1 MGGAAPVPKPGER
14 PTLHKKQ
21 LPKLL
26 FLTLSRWLVTA
37 SIIGAMYGVL
47 VHYYNLA
54 AMTNSQK
61 RVFNA
66 VIVSLTIS
74 LALNI
79 ASSLKAM
86 AGELRWWVL
95 SLRHWPIREA
105 DLILQSEY
113 MSQLFKLALVSRIWR
128 ARLLA
133 LFWIF
138 INVVCCAWPLFLFR
152 NRNYLS
158 GVAVDLK
165 SGWPGGYGN
174 TGFDLLGRIVRPH
187 ISKKA
192 WDGVSPQP
200 ARYRDWQGLVN
211 AIADLERQ
219 ALRS

>member
-37 SIIGAMYGVL
+37 SIIGAIYGVL

-95 SLRHWPIREA
+95 SLRHWPIREVSHQHLPPPSLPLDVKRLSEKLTRIGGPHSSKRVHVSA
-105 DLILQSEY
+105 VQAGSRVEDMARSSSGSLLDLHQRGMLCLAFVPLSE
-113 MSQLFKLALVSRIWR
+113 SKLPVGS
-128 ARLLA
+128 
-133 LFWIF
+133 
-138 INVVCCAWPLFLFR
+138 CC
-152 NRNYLS
+152 
-158 GVAVDLK
+158 
-165 SGWPGGYGN
+165 
-174 TGFDLLGRIVRPH
+174 
-187 ISKKA
+187 
-192 WDGVSPQP
+192 
-200 ARYRDWQGLVN
+200 
-211 AIADLERQ
+211 
-219 ALRS
+219 